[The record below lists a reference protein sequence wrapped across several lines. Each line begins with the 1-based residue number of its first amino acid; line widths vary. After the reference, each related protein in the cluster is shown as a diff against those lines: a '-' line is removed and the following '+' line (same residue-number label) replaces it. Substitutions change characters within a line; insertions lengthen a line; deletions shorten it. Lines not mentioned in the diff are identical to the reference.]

1 MTPQRIQRRR
11 TKGWRMPPDTI
22 IVDRRTIW
30 GNPFNSGD
38 RAADVAAYE
47 RGVSTWPVPHENL
60 ATWQEAG
67 GSTAML
73 FVLASRLAVVLYPLH
88 GMNLACWCR
97 PADPCHAD
105 VLLRIVR
112 EAFEVTT

>member
-1 MTPQRIQRRR
+1 MTPTRIQLRR

-30 GNPFNSGD
+30 GNPFDSGD

-47 RGVSTWPVPHENL
+47 RCVSTWPVPHENL
-60 ATWQEAG
+60 ATWQEAC

-73 FVLASRLAVVLYPLH
+73 FVLAGRIQSVLARLRDK
-88 GMNLACWCR
+88 NLACWC
-97 PADPCHAD
+97 PLDQPCHAD